1 MRATAALLREL
12 DAPMPLEEVE
22 LPEPAGSE
30 VLVRIR
36 GVGVCHT
43 ELTAHAGGVPLPL
56 PAVLGHEGAG
66 VVEAVGPD
74 VTGVEPGDHVV
85 LTFDSCGACPP
96 CNSGHPAYCELFAPL
111 NYFGTRL
118 DGSAT
123 MRQDGSDV
131 HGSWFGQS
139 SFATYALASAR
150 NAVKVD
156 ATLPIELLGP
166 LGCGLQT
173 GAGAVF
179 NVLRPRA
186 GQSIAVFGI
195 GTVGLAAVMAAKAA
209 GCDPIV
215 AVDVKPERLALAR
228 ELGATHTFDP
238 GASDDLVWDIL
249 AVAPGPGL
257 DFSLEAVGAGAV
269 VRQALEVLKSP
280 GTCATLGLQAL
291 ENEITIDQGH
301 LLIGRTLTG
310 VIEGDADPQRF
321 IPELIALWR
330 AGRFPFDRLIETF
343 PFEAINDAL
352 AAAAAGAVVKP
363 VVVLP

>member
-1 MRATAALLREL
+1 
-12 DAPMPLEEVE
+12 
-22 LPEPAGSE
+22 
-30 VLVRIR
+30 
-36 GVGVCHT
+36 
-43 ELTAHAGGVPLPL
+43 
-56 PAVLGHEGAG
+56 
-66 VVEAVGPD
+66 
-74 VTGVEPGDHVV
+74 
-85 LTFDSCGACPP
+85 
-96 CNSGHPAYCELFAPL
+96 
-111 NYFGTRL
+111 
-118 DGSAT
+118 
-123 MRQDGSDV
+123 
-131 HGSWFGQS
+131 
-139 SFATYALASAR
+139 
-150 NAVKVD
+150 
-156 ATLPIELLGP
+156 
-166 LGCGLQT
+166 
-173 GAGAVF
+173 
-179 NVLRPRA
+179 
-186 GQSIAVFGI
+186 
-195 GTVGLAAVMAAKAA
+195 VMAAKAA

-238 GASDDLVWDIL
+238 RASDDLVWDIL

-310 VIEGDADPQRF
+310 VIEGDADPQRL
-321 IPELIALWR
+321 IPELIALWQ

-352 AAAAAGAVVKP
+352 AAAAAGTVVKP

>member
-12 DAPMPLEEVE
+12 DAPLSLEEVE
-22 LPEPAGSE
+22 HPEPTGSE

-36 GVGVCHT
+36 GVGICHT
-43 ELTAHAGGVPLPL
+43 DLTAHAGGVPLPL

-66 VVEAVGPD
+66 VVEAVGSD
-74 VTGVEPGDHVV
+74 VTGVVPGDHVV
-85 LTFDSCGACPP
+85 LAFDSCGECPP

-139 SFATYALASAR
+139 SFATHALASAR

-179 NVLRPRA
+179 NVLRPRR
-186 GQSIAVFGI
+186 
-195 GTVGLAAVMAAKAA
+195 
-209 GCDPIV
+209 D
-215 AVDVKPERLALAR
+215 R
-228 ELGATHTFDP
+228 
-238 GASDDLVWDIL
+238 ASQCS
-249 AVAPGPGL
+249 ASAPWA
-257 DFSLEAVGAGAV
+257 S
-269 VRQALEVLKSP
+269 
-280 GTCATLGLQAL
+280 
-291 ENEITIDQGH
+291 
-301 LLIGRTLTG
+301 
-310 VIEGDADPQRF
+310 QR
-321 IPELIALWR
+321 
-330 AGRFPFDRLIETF
+330 
-343 PFEAINDAL
+343 
-352 AAAAAGAVVKP
+352 
-363 VVVLP
+363 